1 MVKTTQKKS
10 QGRLKFSIYS
20 TFKKIF
26 KVFLELL
33 NKAGIVNLRNHL
45 IISGVTFARTSTT
58 QIANFEKR
66 TLETKLSL
74 PPSFR

>member
-1 MVKTTQKKS
+1 M
-10 QGRLKFSIYS
+10 
-20 TFKKIF
+20 F